1 MAKPRRRAKPADSH
15 IAVVGAG
22 SWGTALALLAARN
35 GWTVSLCARDA
46 AAAETMQRE
55 RCNARYLPGHR
66 FPDSLRAVCGLPALA
81 RTARNFLFALPSRGF
96 AEAAAAVAAARGE
109 VEGGGGGEGG
119 GEAILAWGTKG
130 LEPQSGRLLSEVA
143 AEVAPRLR
151 HAAVSGPSFAAECAA
166 GKPTALSVAAECA
179 STAAA
184 VAGWLRN
191 DHLRVYTG
199 DDITGVQL
207 GGAIKNIMAIA
218 AGISDGLGLG
228 ANARAALLTRG
239 LAELARL
246 GAALGGR
253 ESTLRGLAGVGD
265 LILTCTD
272 NQSRNRRVGIG
283 LGRGRALDNVLKDVG
298 QEAEGVTAARALYP
312 RIKNL
317 GVDMPI
323 TEQVYRVLFENAAP
337 RDAVRALL
345 QRRATSEA

>member
-1 MAKPRRRAKPADSH
+1 MAKPRRKAKPADSH

-22 SWGTALALLAARN
+22 SWGTALALMAARN

-66 FPDSLRAVCGLPALA
+66 FPDSLRVVCGLPALA
-81 RTARNFLFALPSRGF
+81 RGARNFLFALPSHGF

-109 VEGGGGGEGG
+109 VDGEGG

-130 LEPQSGRLLSEVA
+130 FEPQSGRLLSEVA
-143 AEVAPRLR
+143 AEAAPRLR

-166 GKPTALSVAAECA
+166 GKPTALSVAAA
-179 STAAA
+179 AAATAEA
-184 VAGWLRN
+184 VAGWLRSG
-191 DHLRVYTG
+191 HLRVYTG

-218 AGISDGLGLG
+218 AGISDGLDLG

-272 NQSRNRRVGIG
+272 DQSRNRRVGIG
-283 LGRGRALDNVLKDVG
+283 LGRGFALENVLREIG

-337 RDAVRALL
+337 QDAVRALL
-345 QRRATSEA
+345 QRRATSEGG

>member
-22 SWGTALALLAARN
+22 SWGTALALAAARN

-55 RCNARYLPGHR
+55 RRNARYLPGHR
-66 FPDSLRAVCGLPALA
+66 FPDSLRVVCGLPALA
-81 RTARNFLFALPSRGF
+81 RDARNFLLALPSRGF

-109 VEGGGGGEGG
+109 VEGEGG
-119 GEAILAWGTKG
+119 GETILAWGTKG
-130 LEPQSGRLLSEVA
+130 FEPQSGRLLSEVA

-166 GKPTALSVAAECA
+166 GKPTALSVAAACA
-179 STAAA
+179 STAAT

-218 AGISDGLGLG
+218 AGISDGLDLG

-272 NQSRNRRVGIG
+272 DQSRNRRVGIG
-283 LGRGRALDNVLKDVG
+283 LGRGFALDNVLKEIG